1 MGSLGTA
8 ITPPRGVGGAGAAWF
23 DRALNTG
30 SHVTYCFLIHRSID
44 RSMDPRRPRLTS
56 CSGLRPARGR
66 HSLRAD
72 TVDRT
77 RAGYGSRQARSS
89 TSQLTGCMWVLRAPV
104 RRARTRPGRR
114 MSQKPSR
121 VPRRPRTSRSRDVV
135 CRQPPRDGASAY
147 AIRPSRPTANRLPS
161 AQPDYVLHMPVR
173 DINRIVSSLHAARE

>member
-1 MGSLGTA
+1 MVRSS
-8 ITPPRGVGGAGAAWF
+8 IEHWF
-23 DRALNTG
+23 SR
-30 SHVTYCFLIHRSID
+30 HVLLLIHRSID
-44 RSMDPRRPRLTS
+44 GSSSSPLDVVLRPQA
-56 CSGLRPARGR
+56 RPARGR

-147 AIRPSRPTANRLPS
+147 AIRPSRPAANRLPS
-161 AQPDYVLHMPVR
+161 AQPDYVLPMPVTSTGLLGKR
-173 DINRIVSSLHAARE
+173 

>member
-1 MGSLGTA
+1 MVRSS
-8 ITPPRGVGGAGAAWF
+8 IEHWF
-23 DRALNTG
+23 SR
-30 SHVTYCFLIHRSID
+30 HVLLPYPSID
-44 RSMDPRRPRLTS
+44 RSIDGSSSSPLDVV
-56 CSGLRPARGR
+56 LRPQASGRGR

-147 AIRPSRPTANRLPS
+147 AIRPSRPSANRLPS
-161 AQPDYVLHMPVR
+161 AQPDYVLSMPVTSTGLLGKR
-173 DINRIVSSLHAARE
+173 